1 MTYLIT
7 GNQGYVGSIL
17 IEYLKKRNIQKEKL
31 LVMIVACF

>member
-17 IEYLKKRNIQKEKL
+17 IEYLKKYQKENYWL
-31 LVMIVACF
+31 

>member
-17 IEYLKKRNIQKEKL
+17 IEYLKKISRKKNYWL
-31 LVMIVACF
+31 